1 MIGGFGGGR
10 LRLLSPPS
18 SAAAQMELLGGDK
31 IDPQIDSVARS
42 DNAFK
47 NDDDQKMETE
57 MFSCCGGVG
66 QQMMPPK

>member
-1 MIGGFGGGR
+1 
-10 LRLLSPPS
+10 
-18 SAAAQMELLGGDK
+18 MELLGGDK